1 MDNINDFINNVL
13 NEGAYKFILSGKR
26 DKNNGLRRISFTL
39 LDGEGAFFIEKFTE
53 KQAFHSRVSIQNA
66 ADELIRCF
74 SDFIQINAW
83 NHECEFTAKLS
94 KKGKLLTGKHKNTS
108 APERQ
113 EMQNREKSYLIS
125 EGCIVPPLV
134 DMGVMNSSGYVKKPM
149 FDKFRQINRFLEF
162 IDDAVK
168 DDHIN
173 TAVNND
179 AINDD
184 TTANSDAVKDDTNN
198 TAANGDDPKSATAN
212 GDIFTIVDFG
222 CGKSYLTFIVYYYF
236 TVIKHM
242 RIRMIGI
249 DLKKD
254 VIDFCT
260 GLAKKYGY
268 NDMHFIAGDIAD
280 FTMSERI
287 DMVISLHACDTAT
300 DYALFHAI
308 MHRAKYILSV
318 PCCQHEIAKN
328 ANLECMPVFDDDGIL
343 RERISSLL
351 TDGVRAK
358 LLTACGYKTQLM
370 EFVDL
375 SHTPKNILIR
385 AKMGELSKDKR
396 NHAQSVAHDCLTSI
410 KCEQTLYTLLT
421 EAGILSDRTMGDS

>member
-1 MDNINDFINNVL
+1 MDNINDFINNAL
-13 NEGAYKFILSGKR
+13 SEGAYKFILSGKR
-26 DKNNGLRRISFTL
+26 DKKSGLRRISFTL
-39 LDGEGAFFIEKFTE
+39 LDGEGEFFIEKFTE
-53 KQAFHSRVSIQNA
+53 KQAFHSRISIA
-66 ADELIRCF
+66 DAEDELIRCF

-94 KKGKLLTGKHKNTS
+94 KKGKLLTGKHKSTS
-108 APERQ
+108 SPERQ
-113 EMQNREKSYLIS
+113 TMQNREKSYLIP
-125 EGCIVPPLV
+125 EGYIVPPLV
-134 DMGVMNSSGYVKKPM
+134 DMGVMNSSGYIKKPM

-168 DDHIN
+168 DN
-173 TAVNND
+173 TIGTAD
-179 AINDD
+179 NDD
-184 TTANSDAVKDDTNN
+184 F
-198 TAANGDDPKSATAN
+198 
-212 GDIFTIVDFG
+212 FTIVDFG

-236 TVIKHM
+236 SVIKHM
-242 RIRMIGI
+242 HIRMIGI

-260 GLAKKYGY
+260 ELAKKYGY
-268 NDMHFIAGDIAD
+268 NEMYFVAGDIAD
-280 FTMSERI
+280 FNMSECA

-308 MHRAKYILSV
+308 MHKAKYILSV

-375 SHTPKNILIR
+375 CHTPKNILIR
-385 AKMGELSKDKR
+385 AKKGELSKEKRDK
-396 NHAQSVAHDCLTSI
+396 AQSVAVDCLISI
-410 KCEQTLYTLLT
+410 KCEQTLYTLLK
-421 EAGILSDRTMGDS
+421 EANLLSDRTMEDS

>member
-1 MDNINDFINNVL
+1 MDNINDFINNAL

-39 LDGEGAFFIEKFTE
+39 LDSEGAFFIEKFTE
-53 KQAFHSRVSIQNA
+53 KQAFHSRVSIPNV

-108 APERQ
+108 SPERQ
-113 EMQNREKSYLIS
+113 ALQNREKSYLIS

-168 DDHIN
+168 DEP
-173 TAVNND
+173 NN
-179 AINDD
+179 N
-184 TTANSDAVKDDTNN
+184 TTANSDEPKN
-198 TAANGDDPKSATAN
+198 TTVNSDV
-212 GDIFTIVDFG
+212 FTIVDFG

-236 TVIKHM
+236 SVIKHM

-260 GLAKKYGY
+260 QLAKKYGY
-268 NDMHFIAGDIAD
+268 SDMYFIAGDIAD
-280 FTMSERI
+280 FNMSECI

-308 MHRAKYILSV
+308 MHKAKYILSV
-318 PCCQHEIAKN
+318 PCCQHEIAKK

-385 AKMGELSKDKR
+385 AKKGELSKEKR
-396 NHAQSVAHDCLTSI
+396 DRAQSVAVDCLTSI
-410 KCEQTLYTLLT
+410 KCEQTLYTLLKG
-421 EAGILSDRTMGDS
+421 ADLLSDRTMGDN

>member
-1 MDNINDFINNVL
+1 MDNINDFINNAL

-39 LDGEGAFFIEKFTE
+39 LDSEGAFFIEKFTE
-53 KQAFHSRVSIQNA
+53 KQAFHSRVSIPNV

-108 APERQ
+108 SPERQ
-113 EMQNREKSYLIS
+113 ALQNREKSYLIS

-168 DDHIN
+168 DDPIN
-173 TAVNND
+173 TM
-179 AINDD
+179 
-184 TTANSDAVKDDTNN
+184 ANSDV
-198 TAANGDDPKSATAN
+198 
-212 GDIFTIVDFG
+212 FTIVDFG

-236 TVIKHM
+236 SVIKHM

-260 GLAKKYGY
+260 QLAKKYGY
-268 NDMHFIAGDIAD
+268 SDMYFIAGDIAN
-280 FTMSERI
+280 FNMSECI

-308 MHRAKYILSV
+308 MHKAKYILSV
-318 PCCQHEIAKN
+318 PCCQHEIAKK
-328 ANLECMPVFDDDGIL
+328 ASLECMPVFDDDGIL
-343 RERISSLL
+343 RKRISSLL

-375 SHTPKNILIR
+375 CHTPKNILIR
-385 AKMGELSKDKR
+385 AKKGELSKEKR
-396 NHAQSVAHDCLTSI
+396 DRAQSVAVDCLTSI
-410 KCEQTLYTLLT
+410 KCEQTLYTLLK
-421 EAGILSDRTMGDS
+421 EADLLSDRTMGDS